1 MELTNHSYLNSRNNY
16 LSSLSSQKL
25 SAERF
30 ASGKKL
36 DRSGTDVGALS
47 QESNRRIELLNDRAS
62 ITNLKN
68 ARSFLYAQETS
79 LHRVYEMYD
88 KIEVLAIKAANP
100 NTTQE
105 ERKDY
110 NLEFNDYKE
119 QLENLMLSRYNGKL
133 LFSSTLMCGGPTNI
147 ELKELD
153 LANPSNKGG
162 PIGVRAQTVFT
173 GSPTGEV
180 SFRVNSGTTG
190 DTYRVWMGNICVF
203 SAGPSF
209 RGVDHAENYN
219 SNGPRTIPATG
230 VKTEFMDASLY
241 SGHGWRTS
249 GAASNGDD
257 DLITVKFGPGEKTT
271 YTITPGAS
279 NDNGT
284 GLTGTNSING
294 NIWDGTSWKRSVAGD
309 GISDYNQY
317 DTTTK
322 QYFGNQRPNNLGNA
336 LENTNG
342 GVDFHSKNNQTGRI
356 LTQDLPDTFDRTE
369 MTLQIET
376 SSIGVIYKEEISA
389 ANEGTGVDGET
400 YLTDSTG
407 AKIQELDGNG
417 NLLFDSNND
426 PVYKRKDNIPNTGVI
441 FTPSEFIRKIPTD
454 AHGNVIE
461 LNSKGFETLELDFLI
476 TAADAQEL
484 VDIMRGH
491 GVNPETGLNRFG
503 EMKCL
508 LENRLGI
515 LGAEYR
521 RIDYEVEEL
530 EKQIVADENALG
542 RITDT
547 DMAKEATNFTK
558 ESLKMKLASE
568 VMSNVSRLKDVLI
581 PLTTEHFRSEVLSA
595 SL

>member
-100 NTTQE
+100 NTTEE
-105 ERKDY
+105 ERRDY

-119 QLENLMLSRYNGKL
+119 QLENLMVSRYNDKL
-133 LFSSTLMCGGPTNI
+133 LFSNTLMCGGVKNVP
-147 ELKELD
+147 LGELD
-153 LANPSNKGG
+153 LVNGKGG
-162 PIGVRAQTVFT
+162 ADHAVRAQTVYA
-173 GSPTGEV
+173 GSPSGTV
-180 SFRVNSGTTG
+180 TFRINSGVAG
-190 DTYRVWMGNICVF
+190 DIYRVYMGNQEIF
-203 SAGPSF
+203 SMGSSFAVPDFTKQYNDIPNPAGSG
-209 RGVDHAENYN
+209 RLMDIDGD
-219 SNGPRTIPATG
+219 G
-230 VKTEFMDASLY
+230 TEDFTFAND
-241 SGHGWRTS
+241 GWRTS
-249 GAASNGDD
+249 NSASDGDD
-257 DLITVKFGPGEKTT
+257 DRVEVTFGPGQPTT
-271 YTITPGAS
+271 YKIYLGESNRDPSGEIASQLISNSGALRPGNDSSGAS
-279 NDNGT
+279 FDGDLTVSYDNDSKNWKHDSEKGFEFTGT
-284 GLTGTNSING
+284 GPVPGYYNSVPEVIN
-294 NIWDGTSWKRSVAGD
+294 TS
-309 GISDYNQY
+309 
-317 DTTTK
+317 
-322 QYFGNQRPNNLGNA
+322 
-336 LENTNG
+336 
-342 GVDFHSKNNQTGRI
+342 
-356 LTQDLPDTFDRTE
+356 DLPPTFDRTE
-369 MTLQIET
+369 LTLQIET
-376 SSIGVIYKEEISA
+376 KTIGIIYDKGNAGSDGDSDDT
-389 ANEGTGVDGET
+389 GTSGV
-400 YLTDSTG
+400 
-407 AKIQELDGNG
+407 Q
-417 NLLFDSNND
+417 
-426 PVYKRKDNIPNTGVI
+426 
-441 FTPSEFIRKIPTD
+441 FTPSEFIRDIPTD
-454 AHGNVIE
+454 AHGNIIE
-461 LNSKGFETLELDFLI
+461 LNSKGFETLEIDFLLK
-476 TAADAQEL
+476 AASAQEL
-484 VDIMRGH
+484 VDIMRG
-491 GVNPETGLNRFG
+491 EGLNEEGKKRFG

-547 DMAKEATNFTK
+547 DMAKEATNFAK

-568 VMSNVSRLKDVLI
+568 IMSNVSRLKDVLI

-595 SL
+595 TL

>member
-153 LANPSNKGG
+153 LSTSGAKGG
-162 PIGVRAQTVFT
+162 ASHAVRAQTVFT
-173 GSPTGEV
+173 GSPSGTV
-180 SFRVNSGTTG
+180 SFRVNSGTAG
-190 DTYRVWMGNICVF
+190 DIYRVWMGNQCVF
-203 SAGPSF
+203 SAGGAF
-209 RGVDHAENYN
+209 TGGDHTLQYN
-219 SNGPRTIPATG
+219 DNGPRTFTNNGNTI
-230 VKTEFMDASLY
+230 VTEDTNFSFP
-241 SGHGWRTS
+241 GNGWRTS
-249 GAASNGDD
+249 GNARSGNS
-257 DLITVKFGPGEKTT
+257 DLFEVTFAPGEKTT
-271 YTITPGAS
+271 YKVTPGAS
-279 NDNGT
+279 NDNGSGISNSNNFDAAT
-284 GLTGTNSING
+284 GLYD
-294 NIWDGTSWKRSVAGD
+294 NI
-309 GISDYNQY
+309 I
-317 DTTTK
+317 
-322 QYFGNQRPNNLGNA
+322 
-336 LENTNG
+336 
-342 GVDFHSKNNQTGRI
+342 
-356 LTQDLPDTFDRTE
+356 TQDLPASFDRTE
-369 MTLQIET
+369 MTIQVET
-376 SSIGVIYKEEISA
+376 NTIGIIYEEGDSVTPVG
-389 ANEGTGVDGET
+389 EPKRTLEDGTDGPEEQGV
-400 YLTDSTG
+400 
-407 AKIQELDGNG
+407 
-417 NLLFDSNND
+417 
-426 PVYKRKDNIPNTGVI
+426 V

-461 LNSKGFETLELDFLI
+461 LNSKGFDTLEIDFLL

-484 VDIMRGH
+484 VDVMRGH

-521 RIDYEVEEL
+521 RIDYEVDEL
-530 EKQIVADENALG
+530 ERQIVGDEDALG

-547 DMAKEATNFTK
+547 DMAKEATNFAK

-568 VMSNVSRLKDVLI
+568 IMSNVSRLKDVLI

-595 SL
+595 TL

>member
-79 LHRVYEMYD
+79 LQRVYEMYD

-119 QLENLMLSRYNGKL
+119 QLENLMVSRYNDKL
-133 LFSSTLMCGGPTNI
+133 LFSNTLMCGGPTNI
-147 ELKELD
+147 ELNELD
-153 LANPSNKGG
+153 LSDSKAKGG
-162 PIGVRAQTVFT
+162 AAHAVRAQTVFT
-173 GSPTGEV
+173 GSPSGTV
-180 SFRVNSGTTG
+180 SFRVNSGTAG
-190 DTYRVWMGNICVF
+190 DTYRVWMGNVCVF

-209 RGVDHAENYN
+209 EGPDHTEQYN
-219 SNGPRTIPATG
+219 NNGPTTADAFAPATLG
-230 VKTEFMDASLY
+230 MNGW
-241 SGHGWRTS
+241 GHNDSTGWRTKGS
-249 GAASNGDD
+249 AKSDNS
-257 DLITVKFGPGEKTT
+257 DLFEVTFAPGEETT
-271 YTITPGAS
+271 YKVTPGTS
-279 NDNGT
+279 NDDGT
-284 GLTGTNSING
+284 GMSDFNNYDPITKLYD
-294 NIWDGTSWKRSVAGD
+294 NIK
-309 GISDYNQY
+309 
-317 DTTTK
+317 
-322 QYFGNQRPNNLGNA
+322 
-336 LENTNG
+336 
-342 GVDFHSKNNQTGRI
+342 
-356 LTQDLPDTFDRTE
+356 TQDLHDRFDRTE
-369 MTLQIET
+369 MTIQVET
-376 SSIGVIYKEEISA
+376 TSIGIIYEDDKSANSVGEPRRKLEDGTDGPEEQ
-389 ANEGTGVDGET
+389 GV
-400 YLTDSTG
+400 
-407 AKIQELDGNG
+407 
-417 NLLFDSNND
+417 
-426 PVYKRKDNIPNTGVI
+426 V
-441 FTPSEFIRKIPTD
+441 FTPSEFIRKIPAD

-461 LNSKGFETLELDFLI
+461 LNSKGFETLEIDFLL

-491 GVNPETGLNRFG
+491 GVNPETGLDRFG

-521 RIDYEVEEL
+521 RIDSEVDEL
-530 EKQIVADENALG
+530 EKQIVGDENALG

-547 DMAKEATNFTK
+547 DMAKEATNFAR
-558 ESLKMKLASE
+558 ESLKMKLAAE

-581 PLTTEHFRSEVLSA
+581 PLTTEHFRSEVMNS

>member
-79 LHRVYEMYD
+79 LQRVYEMYD

-119 QLENLMLSRYNGKL
+119 QLENLMVSRYNDKL
-133 LFSSTLMCGGPTNI
+133 LFSNTLMCGGPKNI
-147 ELKELD
+147 ELEELD
-153 LANPSNKGG
+153 MDSNAKKGG
-162 PIGVRAQTVFT
+162 RGIHAVRAQTVFT
-173 GSPTGEV
+173 GSPSGTV
-180 SFRVNSGTTG
+180 SFRVNSGVAG
-190 DTYRVWMGNICVF
+190 DTYRVWMGNVCVF
-203 SAGPSF
+203 SAGPAFQGPDHTEQYNENADSLAG
-209 RGVDHAENYN
+209 GVV
-219 SNGPRTIPATG
+219 PLTG
-230 VKTEFMDASLY
+230 IKTQDINFAYPGD
-241 SGHGWRTS
+241 GWRTQGS
-249 GAASNGDD
+249 AASDNS
-257 DLITVKFGPGEKTT
+257 DLFEVTFAPGEKTT
-271 YTITPGAS
+271 YKVTPGAT
-279 NDNGT
+279 NDNGSGVSNMNTYNAAT
-284 GLTGTNSING
+284 GL
-294 NIWDGTSWKRSVAGD
+294 
-309 GISDYNQY
+309 Y
-317 DTTTK
+317 DII
-322 QYFGNQRPNNLGNA
+322 Q
-336 LENTNG
+336 
-342 GVDFHSKNNQTGRI
+342 
-356 LTQDLPDTFDRTE
+356 TQDLHETFDRTE
-369 MTLQIET
+369 MTIQLET
-376 SSIGVIYKEEISA
+376 KTIGVIYEEGKSA
-389 ANEGTGVDGET
+389 NNVGSVGEPRRKLEDGTDGPEEQGV
-400 YLTDSTG
+400 
-407 AKIQELDGNG
+407 
-417 NLLFDSNND
+417 
-426 PVYKRKDNIPNTGVI
+426 V
-441 FTPSEFIRKIPTD
+441 FTPSEFIRKIPAD

-461 LNSKGFETLELDFLI
+461 LNSKGFETLDIDFLL

-491 GVNPETGLNRFG
+491 GVNPETGLDRFG

-530 EKQIVADENALG
+530 EKQIVGDENALG

-547 DMAKEATNFTK
+547 DMAKEATNFAR
-558 ESLKMKLASE
+558 ESLKMKLAAE
-568 VMSNVSRLKDVLI
+568 IMSNVSRLKDVLI
-581 PLTTEHFRSEVLSA
+581 PLTTEHFRSEVMSS

>member
-25 SAERF
+25 SAEKF

-47 QESNRRIELLNDRAS
+47 QASNRRIELLNDRAS
-62 ITNLKN
+62 TVNLKN

-105 ERKDY
+105 ERQDY

-119 QLENLMLSRYNGKL
+119 QLENLMVSRYNDKL
-133 LFSSTLMCGGPTNI
+133 LFSNTLMCGGPTNI

-153 LANPSNKGG
+153 LSTGGAKGG
-162 PIGVRAQTVFT
+162 AGHAVRAQTVFS
-173 GSPTGEV
+173 GSPSGSV
-180 SFRVNSGTTG
+180 SFRVNSGTAG
-190 DTYRVWMGNICVF
+190 DIYRVWMGNQCVF
-203 SAGPSF
+203 SAGGSF
-209 RGVDHAENYN
+209 TGRDHTVQYN
-219 SNGPRTIPATG
+219 DNGPSTFVNNGNTI
-230 VKTEFMDASLY
+230 VTEDVNFSFP
-241 SGHGWRTS
+241 GNGWRTS
-249 GAASNGDD
+249 GSARNGNS
-257 DLITVKFGPGEKTT
+257 DLFEVTFAPGEKTT
-271 YTITPGAS
+271 YKVIPGAS
-279 NDNGT
+279 NDDGSGNSSLNNFDPST
-284 GLTGTNSING
+284 GLYD
-294 NIWDGTSWKRSVAGD
+294 NI
-309 GISDYNQY
+309 I
-317 DTTTK
+317 TK
-322 QYFGNQRPNNLGNA
+322 
-336 LENTNG
+336 
-342 GVDFHSKNNQTGRI
+342 
-356 LTQDLPDTFDRTE
+356 DLPESFDRTE
-369 MTLQIET
+369 MTIQVETTSIGIIYEEGDSVT
-376 SSIGVIYKEEISA
+376 SSGEPKRTMGSNEQGV
-389 ANEGTGVDGET
+389 V
-400 YLTDSTG
+400 
-407 AKIQELDGNG
+407 
-417 NLLFDSNND
+417 
-426 PVYKRKDNIPNTGVI
+426 

-461 LNSKGFETLELDFLI
+461 LNSKGFETLELDFLLN
-476 TAADAQEL
+476 AADSQEL
-484 VDIMRGH
+484 VDMMRGE
-491 GVNPETGLNRFG
+491 GVHMMNGMAMKRFG

-547 DMAKEATNFTK
+547 DMAKEATNFAK

-568 VMSNVSRLKDVLI
+568 VMSDVSRLKDVLI

-595 SL
+595 TL

>member
-1 MELTNHSYLNSRNNY
+1 MELTNHSYLNSRRNY

-62 ITNLKN
+62 IVNLKN

-88 KIEVLAIKAANP
+88 KIETLAIKAANP
-100 NTTQE
+100 NTTEE

-119 QLENLMLSRYNGKL
+119 QLENLMVSRYNDKL
-133 LFSSTLMCGGPTNI
+133 LFSNTLMCGGPKNI

-153 LANPSNKGG
+153 LSNGASKGSASHA
-162 PIGVRAQTVFT
+162 VRAQTVFT
-173 GSPTGEV
+173 GSPSGSV
-180 SFRVNSGTTG
+180 SFRVNSGTAG
-190 DTYRVWMGNICVF
+190 DTYRVWMGNVCVF

-209 RGVDHAENYN
+209 LGTDHTKQYN
-219 SNGPRTIPATG
+219 DNGPRTFTVNGNTI
-230 VKTEFMDASLY
+230 KTEDVNFPY
-241 SGHGWRTS
+241 PGNGWRTKGS
-249 GAASNGDD
+249 ANSDNS
-257 DLITVKFGPGEKTT
+257 DLFEVTFAPGEKTT
-271 YTITPGAS
+271 YKVIPGAS
-279 NDNGT
+279 NDDGT
-284 GLTGTNSING
+284 GMSNFNGYDPATGLYNNIITN
-294 NIWDGTSWKRSVAGD
+294 
-309 GISDYNQY
+309 
-317 DTTTK
+317 
-322 QYFGNQRPNNLGNA
+322 
-336 LENTNG
+336 
-342 GVDFHSKNNQTGRI
+342 
-356 LTQDLPDTFDRTE
+356 DLPDSFDRTE
-369 MTLQIET
+369 MTIQIET
-376 SSIGVIYKEEISA
+376 KSIGIIYEEGKSA
-389 ANEGTGVDGET
+389 NATGEPKRPK
-400 YLTDSTG
+400 G
-407 AKIQELDGNG
+407 ADEQ
-417 NLLFDSNND
+417 
-426 PVYKRKDNIPNTGVI
+426 GVV

-461 LNSKGFETLELDFLI
+461 LNSKGFETLEIDFLL

-484 VDIMRGH
+484 VDVMRGH
-491 GVNPETGLNRFG
+491 GVHMMNGMPMTRFG

-521 RIDYEVEEL
+521 RIDYEVDEL
-530 EKQIVADENALG
+530 ERQIVGDEDALG
-542 RITDT
+542 RITDA
-547 DMAKEATNFTK
+547 DMAKEATNFAK

-568 VMSNVSRLKDVLI
+568 VMSDVSRLKDVLI

-595 SL
+595 TL

>member
-1 MELTNHSYLNSRNNY
+1 MELTNHSYLNSRNSY

-30 ASGKKL
+30 SSGKKL

-47 QESNRRIELLNDRAS
+47 QASNRRIELLNDRAS

-110 NLEFNDYKE
+110 NLEFNNYKE
-119 QLENLMLSRYNGKL
+119 QLENLMVSRYNDKL
-133 LFSSTLMCGGPTNI
+133 LFSNTLMCGGPTNI
-147 ELKELD
+147 ELEELD
-153 LANPSNKGG
+153 LSNGRAKGG
-162 PIGVRAQTVFT
+162 ANHAVRAQTVFT
-173 GSPTGEV
+173 GSPSGTV
-180 SFRVNSGTTG
+180 SFRVNSGTAG
-190 DTYRVWMGNICVF
+190 DTYRVWMGNVCVF

-209 RGVDHAENYN
+209 EGPDHTEQYN
-219 SNGPRTIPATG
+219 DNGPRAADGFAPDTLGI
-230 VKTEFMDASLY
+230 
-241 SGHGWRTS
+241 SGWAHSPTTGWRTKGS
-249 GAASNGDD
+249 ANSDNS
-257 DLITVKFGPGEKTT
+257 DLFEVTFAPGKETT
-271 YTITPGAS
+271 YEVITGTS
-279 NDNGT
+279 NDDGT
-284 GLTGTNSING
+284 GMSDFNNYDPVTKLYD
-294 NIWDGTSWKRSVAGD
+294 NIK
-309 GISDYNQY
+309 
-317 DTTTK
+317 TK
-322 QYFGNQRPNNLGNA
+322 
-336 LENTNG
+336 
-342 GVDFHSKNNQTGRI
+342 
-356 LTQDLPDTFDRTE
+356 DLPDGFDRTE
-369 MTLQIET
+369 MTIQVET
-376 SSIGVIYKEEISA
+376 KSIGIIYEDGDSA
-389 ANEGTGVDGET
+389 VSVGEPRTILEVDGVKTFGPE
-400 YLTDSTG
+400 
-407 AKIQELDGNG
+407 KQ
-417 NLLFDSNND
+417 
-426 PVYKRKDNIPNTGVI
+426 GVV

-454 AHGNVIE
+454 AHGKVIE
-461 LNSKGFETLELDFLI
+461 LKSKGFETLELDFLL
-476 TAADAQEL
+476 TASDAQEL
-484 VDIMRGH
+484 VDVMRGY
-491 GVNPETGLNRFG
+491 GINPETGLNRFG

-521 RIDYEVEEL
+521 RIDSEVEEL

-547 DMAKEATNFTK
+547 DMAMEATNFAK

-595 SL
+595 TL

>member
-100 NTTQE
+100 NTTEE
-105 ERKDY
+105 ERRDY

-119 QLENLMLSRYNGKL
+119 QLENLMVSRYNDKL
-133 LFSSTLMCGGPTNI
+133 LFSNTLMCGGVKNVP
-147 ELKELD
+147 LGELD
-153 LANPSNKGG
+153 LVNGKGAATHA
-162 PIGVRAQTVFT
+162 VRAQTVYA
-173 GSPTGEV
+173 GSPSGTV
-180 SFRVNSGTTG
+180 TFRINSGVAG
-190 DTYRVWMGNICVF
+190 DIYRVYMGNQEIF
-203 SAGPSF
+203 SMGSSFAGPDFTKQYNDPSF
-209 RGVDHAENYN
+209 TFPND
-219 SNGPRTIPATG
+219 
-230 VKTEFMDASLY
+230 
-241 SGHGWRTS
+241 GWRTS
-249 GAASNGDD
+249 NSANDGDD
-257 DLITVKFGPGEKTT
+257 DRVEVTFGPGQPTT
-271 YTITPGAS
+271 YKIYLGESNRDPSGKIAPQLLSNSGALRPGNDSSGAS
-279 NDNGT
+279 FEGDLTESYDNDSKNWKHDSEKGFEFTGT
-284 GLTGTNSING
+284 GPVPGYYNNVPKVIN
-294 NIWDGTSWKRSVAGD
+294 TS
-309 GISDYNQY
+309 
-317 DTTTK
+317 
-322 QYFGNQRPNNLGNA
+322 
-336 LENTNG
+336 
-342 GVDFHSKNNQTGRI
+342 
-356 LTQDLPDTFDRTE
+356 DLPANFDRTE
-369 MTLQIET
+369 LTLQIET
-376 SSIGVIYKEEISA
+376 KTIGIIYDKGNAGSDGDSDDT
-389 ANEGTGVDGET
+389 GTSGV
-400 YLTDSTG
+400 
-407 AKIQELDGNG
+407 Q
-417 NLLFDSNND
+417 
-426 PVYKRKDNIPNTGVI
+426 
-441 FTPSEFIRKIPTD
+441 FTPSEFIRDIPTD
-454 AHGNVIE
+454 AHGNNIE
-461 LNSKGFETLELDFLI
+461 LNSKGFETLEIDFLLK
-476 TAADAQEL
+476 AASAQEL
-484 VDIMRGH
+484 VDIMRG
-491 GVNPETGLNRFG
+491 EGLNEEGKKRFG

-547 DMAKEATNFTK
+547 DMAKEATNFAK

-568 VMSNVSRLKDVLI
+568 IMSNVSRLKDVLI

-595 SL
+595 TL

>member
-79 LHRVYEMYD
+79 LQRVYEMYD

-119 QLENLMLSRYNGKL
+119 QLENLMVSRYNDKL
-133 LFSSTLMCGGPTNI
+133 LFSNTLMCGGPTNV

-153 LANPSNKGG
+153 LSTGTAKGAATHA
-162 PIGVRAQTVFT
+162 VRAQTVFA
-173 GSPTGEV
+173 GSPSGTT
-180 SFRVNSGTTG
+180 SFRVNSGTAG
-190 DTYRVWMGNICVF
+190 DTYRVWMGDVCVF
-203 SAGPSF
+203 SAGPAF
-209 RGVDHAENYN
+209 TGGDHTKQYN
-219 SNGPRTIPATG
+219 DNGPRTFVSNGNTIQ
-230 VKTEFMDASLY
+230 TEDVNFTY
-241 SGHGWRTS
+241 PGNGWRTS
-249 GAASNGDD
+249 GSARSGNS
-257 DLITVKFGPGEKTT
+257 DLFEVTFAPGEKTT
-271 YTITPGAS
+271 YKVTPGAS
-279 NDNGT
+279 NDNGSGMSNFNNFDAAT
-284 GLTGTNSING
+284 GLYD
-294 NIWDGTSWKRSVAGD
+294 NI
-309 GISDYNQY
+309 I
-317 DTTTK
+317 
-322 QYFGNQRPNNLGNA
+322 
-336 LENTNG
+336 
-342 GVDFHSKNNQTGRI
+342 
-356 LTQDLPDTFDRTE
+356 TQDLPASFDRTE
-369 MTLQIET
+369 MTIQVET
-376 SSIGVIYKEEISA
+376 TSIGIIYEEGDSA
-389 ANEGTGVDGET
+389 TATGE
-400 YLTDSTG
+400 
-407 AKIQELDGNG
+407 
-417 NLLFDSNND
+417 
-426 PVYKRKDNIPNTGVI
+426 PKREKGIDEQGVV

-461 LNSKGFETLELDFLI
+461 LNSKGFETLEIDFLL

-530 EKQIVADENALG
+530 EKQIVGDENALG

-547 DMAKEATNFTK
+547 DMAKEATNFAR
-558 ESLKMKLASE
+558 ESLKMKLAAE

-581 PLTTEHFRSEVLSA
+581 PLTTEHFRSEVMNS